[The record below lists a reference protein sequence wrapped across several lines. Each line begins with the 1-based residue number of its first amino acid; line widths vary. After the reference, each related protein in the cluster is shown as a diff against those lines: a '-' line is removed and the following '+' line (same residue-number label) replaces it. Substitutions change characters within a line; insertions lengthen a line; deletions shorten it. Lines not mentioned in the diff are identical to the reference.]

1 MADDPT
7 KHGAQDGQ
15 RINLS
20 QEREVAYWMK
30 RLGVSREQLT
40 EAVRSVGSTVAAVAR
55 RLNKSPKA
63 KSD

>member
-7 KHGAQDGQ
+7 KRSAQDGQ

-20 QEREVAYWMK
+20 QEREVAYWTK

-40 EAVRSVGSTVAAVAR
+40 EAVRNVGSMVTAVAR

>member
-7 KHGAQDGQ
+7 KRGAQDGQ

-20 QEREVAYWMK
+20 QEHEVAYWTK
-30 RLGVSREQLT
+30 RLGASREQLT
-40 EAVRSVGSTVAAVAR
+40 EAVRNVGSMVAAVTR
-55 RLNKSPKA
+55 RLNKPKV